1 MHSEHTLDE
10 KYEFTGKAKRNI
22 GIVAVVGIIAVAIGI
37 YMLKNGGGHHEG
49 AEVVEEAGHHGF
61 DWMTRVWADLWINN
75 MYFFGISII
84 GVFFLALQY
93 VAQAGWSAGLKRVF
107 EPFGYWLPIAFVLI
121 LGGFYFGGHHI
132 FHWTH
137 ETLYIEFLEDGT
149 PNPEYDEVI
158 AGKEG
163 YLNTFGFITRMV
175 IYFGFWF
182 GLFLRLRK
190 RSLAEDLEGG
200 DKYWTKM
207 IGVSAFFIV
216 FFGYS
221 SSMASWDWIMSIDPH
236 WYSTLFGWYVFSSWF
251 VSGLAAMTL
260 LIIYLRKQGYLKIIN
275 ANHMHNMGLFM
286 WGFSIFWTYL
296 WFSQFLLIYYANIS
310 EETIYF
316 IERISSDYYF
326 PIMMFVLIMNFFLP
340 FFLLMTRESKRQ
352 TIFLQIV
359 AIIIL
364 VGHWFDFYLMV
375 TPGMLKENG
384 NLGLL
389 EIGTTLIYGSVFV
402 YVILSNLAKNPLIAK
417 NHPMMEESI
426 HHQL

>member
-1 MHSEHTLDE
+1 M
-10 KYEFTGKAKRNI
+10 
-22 GIVAVVGIIAVAIGI
+22 
-37 YMLKNGGGHHEG
+37 
-49 AEVVEEAGHHGF
+49 
-61 DWMTRVWADLWINN
+61 
-75 MYFFGISII
+75 
-84 GVFFLALQY
+84 
-93 VAQAGWSAGLKRVF
+93 
-107 EPFGYWLPIAFVLI
+107 PIAFLLT
-121 LGGFYFGGHHI
+121 LGGFYFGGHDI

-149 PNPEYDEVI
+149 PNPKYDEVI
-158 AGKEG
+158 VGKKG
-163 YLNTFGFITRMV
+163 YLNTFGFIARMV
-175 IYFGFWF
+175 VYFAIWF

-260 LIIYLRKQGYLKIIN
+260 LIIHLRKQGYLKMIN

-340 FFLLMTRESKRQ
+340 FFLLMTRESKRK

-364 VGHWFDFYLMV
+364 IGHWFDFYLMI
-375 TPGMLKENG
+375 TPGILKENG
-384 NLGLL
+384 GFGLL
-389 EIGTTLIYGSVFV
+389 EIGTTLI
-402 YVILSNLAKNPLIAK
+402 IW
-417 NHPMMEESI
+417 
-426 HHQL
+426 